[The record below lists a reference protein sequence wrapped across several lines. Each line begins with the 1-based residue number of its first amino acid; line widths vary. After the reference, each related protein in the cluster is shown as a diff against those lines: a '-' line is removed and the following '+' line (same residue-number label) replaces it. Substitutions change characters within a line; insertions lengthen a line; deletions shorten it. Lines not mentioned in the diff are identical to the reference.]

1 MNNTIKKIALGTFV
15 ALGIYSCSK
24 VPISGRRQVNLLPES
39 QMMSMSLTQ
48 YQSFLSENPPMADNL
63 EQTKMVKRIGNRIAH
78 AVEKYLK
85 DNKMSSRIKDYKWEF
100 NLVDE
105 NTVNAWC
112 MPGGKVVVYS
122 GILPITKTEEGLAV
136 VMGHEIAHAIARHGN
151 ERMSQGLVAQGVTT
165 GLAVAMKDKPALTQQ
180 IFLGAVGAGSQVGM
194 LAFGRNQESEADKM
208 GLVFMAMAGYQPA
221 EAIPFWERMKAVG
234 GGGGTPEFMRTH
246 PSEDIRIDRIK
257 EYLPVAESYYIKP
270 Q

>member
-1 MNNTIKKIALGTFV
+1 MKSVKKVAVLAVIAI
-15 ALGIYSCSK
+15 GIYSCSK
-24 VPISGRRQVNLLPES
+24 VPISGRRQMNLLPES

-48 YQSFLSENPPMADNL
+48 YQSFLSENPPMADNM
-63 EQTKMVKRIGNRIAH
+63 EQTKMVKRVGNRIAH
-78 AVEKYLK
+78 AVERYMK
-85 DNKMSSRIKDYKWEF
+85 DNKMSGRIKGYKWEF

-151 ERMSQGLVAQGVTT
+151 ERMSQGMLAQGVTT
-165 GLAVAMKDKPALTQQ
+165 GIAVALRDKPGLTQS
-180 IFLGAVGAGSQVGM
+180 IFLGAVGAGAGIGM

-208 GLVFMAMAGYQPA
+208 GMVFMAMAGYQPE
-221 EAIPFWERMKAVG
+221 EAIPFWQRMKAVG

-246 PSEDIRIDRIK
+246 PSNDIRIDRIK
-257 EYLPVAESYYIKP
+257 EYLPVAESYYSKAN
-270 Q
+270 

>member
-1 MNNTIKKIALGTFV
+1 MKKIALLTMI
-15 ALGIYSCSK
+15 ALGVYSCSK
-24 VPISGRRQVNLLPES
+24 VPISGRRQINMFPES
-39 QMMSMSLTQ
+39 EMMSMSLTQ
-48 YQSFLSENPPMADNL
+48 YQSFLTENPPVAASQKQAQL
-63 EQTKMVKRIGNRIAH
+63 VKRVGNRIAL
-78 AVEKYLK
+78 AVEKYMK
-85 DNKMSSRIKDYKWEF
+85 DNKMANRIKGYKWEF

-112 MPGGKVVVYS
+112 MPGGKVVVYT

-151 ERMSQGLVAQGVTT
+151 ERMSQGMLSQGITTSVGVA
-165 GLAVAMKDKPALTQQ
+165 LREKSEAMQSVL
-180 IFLGAVGAGSQVGM
+180 LGAIGAGSGVGM

-208 GLVFMAMAGYQPA
+208 GMVFMAMAGYQPE

-234 GGGGTPEFMRTH
+234 GGDGTPEFMRTH
-246 PSEDIRIDRIK
+246 PSNDIRIERIK
-257 EYLPVAESYYIKP
+257 EYLPVAESYYSK

>member
-1 MNNTIKKIALGTFV
+1 MKTIKKLFPIFIIALITW
-15 ALGIYSCSK
+15 SCAT
-24 VPISGRRQVNLLPES
+24 VPISGRRQISLLPES

-48 YQSFLSENPPMADNL
+48 YQSFLSENPPVADNI
-63 EQTKMVKRIGNRIAH
+63 EQAKMVKRVGQRIAH
-78 AVEKYLK
+78 AVERYMK
-85 DNKMSSRIKDYKWEF
+85 DNNMSARIKGYKWEF
-100 NLVDE
+100 NLIDE

-151 ERMSQGLVAQGVTT
+151 ERMSQGMVAQGIT
-165 GLAVAMKDKPALTQQ
+165 GAAAVAMREKPAMMQSIL
-180 IFLGAVGAGSQVGM
+180 LGAVGAGSQVGM
-194 LAFGRNQESEADKM
+194 LAFGRNQESEADKLGM
-208 GLVFMAMAGYQPA
+208 VFMAMAGYQPE
-221 EAIPFWERMKAVG
+221 EAIPFWGRMKAVG

-246 PSEDIRIDRIK
+246 PSEDIRIERIK
-257 EYLPVAESYYIKP
+257 EWLPTAESYYTKA